1 MPMIPVRAVD
11 SHAHVFDPV
20 RFPLRDTGGHMPA
33 PNECGTPAQFL
44 NVLDAHGITH
54 GLLVN
59 PQAGYATD
67 NACMLDAI
75 AGSNGRLK
83 GIALI
88 GHDVAERELL
98 RLKDGGVVGARFN
111 LLFSHATSI
120 RGAEGVR
127 LLGRVRDLGWFA
139 QIYFRGDELLD
150 ALPVLTQSKVPIVAD
165 HLGAPDTARPVSQPG
180 FQALLALGREG
191 AAVKLSGAFRSS
203 KRSWPHEDL
212 DPFVAALLDA
222 FTPDRCVWG
231 SDWPFVRVPQ
241 RIDYG
246 PQLAMLERWIPDA
259 HARGTVLRDT
269 PARLFGF
276 G

>member
-1 MPMIPVRAVD
+1 MITAPPAVD

-33 PNECGTPAQFL
+33 PHECGTPAQFL
-44 NVLDAHGITH
+44 TVLDSHRMSH

-75 AGSNGRLK
+75 AQSKGRLK

-88 GHDVAERELL
+88 GHDVADRELQ

-120 RGAEGVR
+120 RGAAGQR
-127 LLGRVRDLGWFA
+127 LLERIRDIGWFA

-150 ALPVLTQSKVPIVAD
+150 ALPVLRGSKVRIVAD
-165 HLGAPDTARPVSQPG
+165 HLGAPDTDRPPSQPG

-191 AAVKLSGAFRSS
+191 AAIKLSGAFRSS
-203 KRSWPHEDL
+203 KHPWPHEDL
-212 DPFVAALLDA
+212 DPFVAALLEA
-222 FTPDRCVWG
+222 FAPDNCVWG
-231 SDWPFVRVPQ
+231 SDWPYVRMQQ
-241 RIDYG
+241 RMDYG
-246 PQLAMLERWIPDA
+246 PQLALLQRWIPDEA
-259 HARGTVLRDT
+259 ARRRVLWDT
-269 PARLFGF
+269 PSRLFGLS
-276 G
+276 